1 MEVNYATRVAVKFEV
16 ELGSVELRLED
27 LAQPFARH
35 YAKDNSGRKPQGVP
49 EARGWLSERKKG
61 YWRRCVDENA
71 ASR

>member
-16 ELGSVELRLED
+16 KLESVELRLGD

-35 YAKDNSGRKPQGVP
+35 YAKYNSGWKQKGVP
-49 EARGWLSERKKG
+49 EAREWLSERKKG
-61 YWRRCVDENA
+61 CWRRCVVENA